1 MFDTFQGLV
10 LLVSCCRISNL
21 LTLKWRPFQYNT
33 KFGKKAVL
41 INVLMRLFL
50 NHFMKKLPF
59 LIPIS
64 KVHVRIWY
72 TADFRDVKRSAS
84 KMTAVAI

>member
-10 LLVSCCRISNL
+10 LLVSCCRISN
-21 LTLKWRPFQYNT
+21 
-33 KFGKKAVL
+33 FGKKAVL
-41 INVLMRLFL
+41 INVLTRLFL

-64 KVHVRIWY
+64 KVHVKIWY
-72 TADFRDVKRSAS
+72 TADFRDIKLSAS